1 MLGISLRSSVLDV
14 IEGVAIV
21 VGSALFVALPMS
33 QLASIFLSQSFNH
46 SARLLPVLF
55 VPGSVFGLLV
65 VRDRL
70 PEIHARV
77 WQISFVGWVLTA
89 GLWKGMGIRLAKSMD
104 VAPPLLAWI
113 VGFGVAALIGFRD
126 RVSLED
132 PIPG

>member
-1 MLGISLRSSVLDV
+1 MLGISPESSVFDR
-14 IEGVAIV
+14 IKQFAIV
-21 VGSALFVALPMS
+21 VGSALFLALPMS
-33 QLASIFLSQSFNH
+33 QLASIFLSQPFNH
-46 SARLLPVLF
+46 STRLLPVLF
-55 VPGSVFGLLV
+55 VPGLGFGLLV
-65 VRDRL
+65 ALDRL

-89 GLWKGMGIRLAKSMD
+89 VLWKGMGVRLAKSMD
-104 VAPPLLAWI
+104 VVPPLLAWI